1 MPSSI
6 IKDIVAR
13 PIFDGGARLS
23 LEVVVTTESTMVR
36 AAPSYS
42 DPRSSGKYEIAHF
55 PKGGVQGSIDLINSI
70 VREKLIGMDA
80 ADQQAIDDSFL
91 EIDGTDTF
99 DNIGGNTAE
108 ATSMAVAKAAAASRG
123 IPLYRHA
130 SIDGEIGVPHI
141 MPNIIG
147 GGATMG
153 DEGWKGR
160 TPDIQDHIVL
170 PVGAKSFHE
179 EMEAVCSVFHRV
191 GVLLQDADPHYT
203 GGRDEEYCWLPGI
216 EDVAC
221 LELLELA
228 CRDVADTQ
236 DISFRLGL
244 DVGAADLWDEKEG
257 VYVYS
262 REGVKRTPA
271 EHARHL
277 ADLVE
282 RFDLFYMEDSFYE
295 DHVDLYVEQMQQF
308 GDGVL
313 VSGDDLLAG
322 NLTRLEQMAERGA
335 VNAAVIKL
343 NMAGTV
349 SRTRQFVEMCDANG
363 FATIGSCRTYDS
375 PDDTLSDLIV
385 GWGCQTYKCGSPAGG
400 EHAAKQN
407 RYLRIDEELGDTPTF
422 NEFHGVMP

>member
-1 MPSSI
+1 
-6 IKDIVAR
+6 
-13 PIFDGGARLS
+13 
-23 LEVVVTTESTMVR
+23 
-36 AAPSYS
+36 
-42 DPRSSGKYEIAHF
+42 
-55 PKGGVQGSIDLINSI
+55 
-70 VREKLIGMDA
+70 MDS

-108 ATSMAVAKAAAASRG
+108 ATSLAVAKAAAASRG

-130 SIDGEIGVPHI
+130 AIDGEIGVPHI

-179 EMEAVCSVFHRV
+179 EMEAVCRVFHRV

-216 EDVAC
+216 DDVAC
-221 LELLELA
+221 VELLELA

-282 RFDLFYMEDSFYE
+282 RFDL
-295 DHVDLYVEQMQQF
+295 
-308 GDGVL
+308 
-313 VSGDDLLAG
+313 
-322 NLTRLEQMAERGA
+322 
-335 VNAAVIKL
+335 
-343 NMAGTV
+343 
-349 SRTRQFVEMCDANG
+349 
-363 FATIGSCRTYDS
+363 
-375 PDDTLSDLIV
+375 
-385 GWGCQTYKCGSPAGG
+385 
-400 EHAAKQN
+400 
-407 RYLRIDEELGDTPTF
+407 
-422 NEFHGVMP
+422 